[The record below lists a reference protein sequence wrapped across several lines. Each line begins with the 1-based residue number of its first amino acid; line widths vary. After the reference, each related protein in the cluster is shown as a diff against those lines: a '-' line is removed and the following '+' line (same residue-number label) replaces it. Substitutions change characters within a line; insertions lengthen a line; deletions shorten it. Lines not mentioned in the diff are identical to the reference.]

1 MAKIKIEATRSSFA
15 AFWLGAALIKI
26 GCLLTGISFSMEQ
39 SGGAGGD
46 A

>member
-1 MAKIKIEATRSSFA
+1 MAKIAIEATRSSFA
-15 AFWLGAALIKI
+15 AFWLGVAMIKL
-26 GCLLTGISFSMEQ
+26 GCLLTGISFRMEQ